1 MDLLQTKGIEKQFLG
16 VKALKGVDFTVKAGE
31 IHALMGENGAGKST
45 LIKII
50 TGVYPA
56 SAGSVYFNGK
66 ECKFRS
72 PLDAEH
78 AGIST
83 VYQEVNLLPDL
94 SVAENICIGREPRM
108 AIGLIDKKKRKEQAR
123 KALARLDIDINVGEN
138 LSSYSIAIQQLVAIA
153 RALDVDCKLLIL
165 DEPTSSLDENEVKEL
180 FKVMKKLREE
190 GMAIIFITH
199 FLDQVYEVCDRIT
212 ILRDG
217 QLVGSYDAAD
227 LPRIEMVAKMIGKT
241 PEEINQMQAGI
252 VKNTKFGDVVYDAK
266 NLGQSG
272 TISPVDL
279 RVRAGEQLGLAG
291 LLGSGRSEIA
301 QIIFGVD
308 PHDSGTMTMCNTVNF
323 NSPQKA
329 VKAKVALIAEDRK
342 VTGIIPDLTIREN
355 IILAL
360 QASKGI
366 WKTMTLK
373 QQEEMADKYIKL
385 LRIKTPSSEQLVKHL
400 SGGNQQKVLIARWLA
415 TNPKL
420 LILDEPTRGIDV
432 GAKAEIEAL
441 TQQLCSEGMA
451 VIFISSELEE
461 VVRDCDRVV
470 VLRDRKKVGEVAG
483 EDISLKNV
491 MKLIAG

>member
-16 VKALKGVDFTVKAGE
+16 VRALKGVDFSVKSGE

-56 SAGSVYFNGK
+56 SSGTVYFNGK
-66 ECKFRS
+66 ECRFRS
-72 PLDAEH
+72 PLDAER

-108 AIGLIDKKKRKEQAR
+108 FGFIDKKERKVQAR

-199 FLDQVYEVCDRIT
+199 FLDQVYEVSDRIT

-217 QLVGSYDAAD
+217 QLVGSYDAKD

-241 PEEINQMQAGI
+241 PDEINRMQAGI
-252 VKNTKFGDVVYDAK
+252 VKNTKFGDVVYEAK
-266 NLGQSG
+266 GIGRVG
-272 TISPVDL
+272 TISPVDVS
-279 RVRAGEQLGLAG
+279 VRAGEQLGLAG

-308 PHDSGTMTMCNTVNF
+308 PHDSGTMTMEGKSVNF

-355 IILAL
+355 IMLAL
-360 QASKGI
+360 QASNGM
-366 WKTMTLK
+366 WKTMTPK

-385 LRIKTPSSEQLVKHL
+385 LRIKTPSGEQLIKHL

-441 TQQLCSEGMA
+441 TQQLCGEGMA

-461 VVRDCDRVV
+461 VVRDCDRVI

>member
-16 VKALKGVDFTVKAGE
+16 VKALKGVDFSVKAGE

-94 SVAENICIGREPRM
+94 SVAENICIGREPRKF
-108 AIGLIDKKKRKEQAR
+108 GFIDKKERKVQAR

-199 FLDQVYEVCDRIT
+199 FLDQVYEVSDRIT

-217 QLVGSYDAAD
+217 QLVGSYEAKD

-241 PEEINQMQAGI
+241 PDEINQMQAGI
-252 VKNTKFGDVVYDAK
+252 VKNTKFGEVVYEAK
-266 NLGQSG
+266 GIGRVG
-272 TISPVDL
+272 TISPVDVSI
-279 RVRAGEQLGLAG
+279 RSGEQLGLAG

-308 PHDSGTMTMCNTVNF
+308 PHDSGTMTMEGKSVNF

-360 QASKGI
+360 QASNGI
-366 WKTMTLK
+366 WKTMSLK
-373 QQEEMADKYIKL
+373 QQEEMAEKYIKL
-385 LRIKTPSSEQLVKHL
+385 LRIKTPSGEQLIKHL

-441 TQQLCSEGMA
+441 TQQLCGEGMA

-461 VVRDCDRVV
+461 VVRDCDRVI